1 MYSMMICTANK
12 KEIRRSF
19 EYMVKRQK
27 KQRATAI
34 KTLLEM
40 GLSLSTKI
48 PVILSINTRT
58 IAGKY

>member
-1 MYSMMICTANK
+1 MMICTANK

-48 PVILSINTRT
+48 PVI
-58 IAGKY
+58 